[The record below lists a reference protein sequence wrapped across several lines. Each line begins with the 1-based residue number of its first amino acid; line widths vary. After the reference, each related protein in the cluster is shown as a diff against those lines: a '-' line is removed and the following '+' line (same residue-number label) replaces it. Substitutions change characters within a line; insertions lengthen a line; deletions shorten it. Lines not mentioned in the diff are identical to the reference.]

1 VLVRP
6 GPAATVGACARAAR
20 NTGVAGLDLVA
31 PGDWRT
37 LECWRSAWGAH
48 ELLEQAS
55 VFHDLESALR
65 GAALAVALT
74 GRRHAGPP
82 PVDVREAAA
91 EIATLRGDETAA
103 LVFGPEASG
112 LTNAEI
118 AACDRAARIPAHPA
132 QPSFNLSHA
141 VAIACHEVYRAAEP
155 PRRAPEPPRRVT
167 HEEKQRLLELLRE
180 GLEALEAL
188 PRVNGDGFFEDWRA
202 LVQRAELSPKELKL
216 LEHAARKAAQA
227 RRR

>member
-1 VLVRP
+1 MLVRP
-6 GPAATVGACARAAR
+6 GTAANVGACARAAR

-48 ELLEQAS
+48 ELLEQAR
-55 VFHDLESALR
+55 VFEDLASALS
-65 GAALAVALT
+65 GAALAIALS

-82 PVDVREAAA
+82 PADVRETAA
-91 EIATLRGDETAA
+91 EIAALGSNETAA

-112 LTNAEI
+112 LTNSEI
-118 AACDRAARIPAHPA
+118 ASCDRTARIPAHPA

-141 VAIACHEVYRAAEP
+141 VAIACHEVFRAAAP
-155 PRRAPEPPRRVT
+155 PRRAPEPPRRAT
-167 HEEKQRLLELLRE
+167 HDEKQRLLALLRE
-180 GLEALEAL
+180 GLAAIEAL

-202 LVQRAELSPKELKL
+202 LVQRAELSPKELAL
-216 LEHAARKAAQA
+216 LEHAARKLAQG
-227 RRR
+227 RRG